1 MPKLLTRIESSRDD
15 GSKLA
20 HDCDEQKCMRVHVVG
35 GTGRVG
41 LVNSKMAA
49 CPETAELC
57 DALSVLSWD
66 EFQVFAT
73 HLGKGVDLPTLKRI
87 EHDHRTTGTRIL
99 HSIQAWLDY
108 DFEVSWE
115 KIVFG
120 LRKIGKNADA
130 ERLQSQYCPHITT
143 HDSLSSSPESA
154 RQATQTTSVIET
166 PLPEASRVQDQP
178 DVRGAAAGQ
187 SPSAKMV
194 EVANQAAE
202 LSEKF
207 ANVLFNAK
215 TQLNRREQE
224 PMFLKDFYTY
234 LTTLPVSLK
243 HKHLKFLK
251 EEKPALKAA
260 NDVDEIFDV
269 IEPHLTYTDYSLLKS
284 IIAKFCN
291 EELNKIMA
299 SYILELEEYETKTTV
314 HDAQNTI
321 RGGKIPN
328 RFKPV
333 VICTD
338 LPPTVCTLYKVRQI
352 REAIADEAAL
362 EPYAHLQLAVHA
374 SAVTIVL
381 AFPQHA
387 LSLVAHAMTA
397 DFLSTHNIE
406 SVSINEKPL
415 QSYMKE
421 VSKKHECSTTCT
433 LCYRQHHDCDLQMFC
448 LIQLAICTCTCISGG
463 SRWLLGCTGTT
474 ILKLEAQQESKPSIS
489 QQCSSAKYVNL

>member
-1 MPKLLTRIESSRDD
+1 MASR
-15 GSKLA
+15 
-20 HDCDEQKCMRVHVVG
+20 
-35 GTGRVG
+35 
-41 LVNSKMAA
+41 
-49 CPETAELC
+49 PETAELN

-87 EHDHRTTGTRIL
+87 EYDHGTTGTRIL

-115 KIVFG
+115 KVFFA
-120 LRKIGKNADA
+120 LCKIGKNADA
-130 ERLQSQYCPHITT
+130 ERLQSQY
-143 HDSLSSSPESA
+143 SESA
-154 RQATQTTSVIET
+154 PQATQTTSVIET
-166 PLPEASRVQDQP
+166 PLPEASRVQDDQP
-178 DVRGAAAGQ
+178 DVCGGAAAQ
-187 SPSAKMV
+187 SPSADTTRMV
-194 EVANQAAE
+194 AKEAAD

-207 ANVLFNAK
+207 VNVLSEAK
-215 TQLNRREQE
+215 AQLIDYESKAKLIDLE
-224 PMFLKDFYTY
+224 STKFLTKFRTF
-234 LTTLPVSLK
+234 LTTLPLSSK

-260 NDVDEIFDV
+260 NDIDEIFDV
-269 IEPHLTYTDYSLLKS
+269 IEPYLTYTDYSLLKS
-284 IIAKFCN
+284 IIAKFCS

-321 RGGKIPN
+321 HGRKIPN
-328 RFKPV
+328 GSQPV
-333 VICTD
+333 VIYTD
-338 LPPTVCTLYKVRQI
+338 LPPTDCTLYKVRQI

-387 LSLVAHAMTA
+387 LSLVAQAMTA

-406 SVSINEKPL
+406 SVFINEKPL

-421 VSKKHECSTTCT
+421 VSKKYECPATC
-433 LCYRQHHDCDLQMFC
+433 R
-448 LIQLAICTCTCISGG
+448 
-463 SRWLLGCTGTT
+463 
-474 ILKLEAQQESKPSIS
+474 
-489 QQCSSAKYVNL
+489 

>member
-1 MPKLLTRIESSRDD
+1 MYGFVAADSAIFSARD
-15 GSKLA
+15 
-20 HDCDEQKCMRVHVVG
+20 HVRPPLVG
-35 GTGRVG
+35 MGGYTNHTNGRG
-41 LVNSKMAA
+41 GAIQACKMASR
-49 CPETAELC
+49 PETVELC

-115 KIVFG
+115 KIVFA

-130 ERLQSQYCPHITT
+130 ERLQSQYCPEITS
-143 HDSLSSSPESA
+143 HDSLLSCSSESA
-154 RQATQTTSVIET
+154 SQATQTTCTSNT
-166 PLPEASRVQDQP
+166 APPLTEASQDQP
-178 DVRGAAAGQ
+178 DVCIAALSEAESEDITMGRT
-187 SPSAKMV
+187 ATR
-194 EVANQAAE
+194 AAE

-207 ANVLFNAK
+207 RNVLSK
-215 TQLNRREQE
+215 TKIQLINRESE
-224 PMFLKDFYTY
+224 PTFLTMFRTE
-234 LTTLPVSLK
+234 LTTLPMSTKYK
-243 HKHLKFLK
+243 HMKFLK
-251 EEKPALKAA
+251 DEKPALKAA

-269 IEPHLTYTDYSLLKS
+269 IEPYMNHTDYSLLKF
-284 IIAKFCN
+284 IIANFCN
-291 EELNKIMA
+291 KDLQKMMN
-299 SYILELEEYETKTTV
+299 SYILELEEFEKKTTV

-321 RGGKIPN
+321 HRRN
-328 RFKPV
+328 RKRKREEV
-333 VICTD
+333 VIRTR
-338 LPPTVCTLYKVRQI
+338 LLPTVCTLHKVRKI

-406 SVSINEKPL
+406 LVFINEKTL

-421 VSKKHECSTTCT
+421 VSKKH
-433 LCYRQHHDCDLQMFC
+433 
-448 LIQLAICTCTCISGG
+448 
-463 SRWLLGCTGTT
+463 
-474 ILKLEAQQESKPSIS
+474 
-489 QQCSSAKYVNL
+489 

>member
-1 MPKLLTRIESSRDD
+1 MCIIIHQARYNYRANPT
-15 GSKLA
+15 
-20 HDCDEQKCMRVHVVG
+20 QMG
-35 GTGRVG
+35 GVERVG
-41 LVNSKMAA
+41 LVYKMASR
-49 CPETAELC
+49 PETAELW

-87 EHDHRTTGTRIL
+87 EHDHGTTGTRIL

-108 DFEVSWE
+108 DFEVSWGRV
-115 KIVFG
+115 VFA

-130 ERLQSQYCPHITT
+130 VRLESRYCPEITT

-154 RQATQTTSVIET
+154 PQATQTTSVIET

-178 DVRGAAAGQ
+178 DVHGGGAAQ
-187 SPSAKMV
+187 SPSADTTSMV
-194 EVANQAAE
+194 AKEAAE

-207 ANVLFNAK
+207 VNVLSEAK
-215 TQLNRREQE
+215 AQLIDCESKAKLIDLE
-224 PMFLKDFYTY
+224 STKFLTKFRTF
-234 LTTLPVSLK
+234 LTTLPLSSK

-260 NDVDEIFDV
+260 NDIDEIFDV
-269 IEPHLTYTDYSLLKS
+269 IEPYLTYTDYSLLKS
-284 IIAKFCN
+284 IIAKFCS

-299 SYILELEEYETKTTV
+299 SYILELEEYEMKTTV
-314 HDAQNTI
+314 HDVQNTI
-321 RGGKIPN
+321 HGGKTPN
-328 RFKPV
+328 GFKPV

-387 LSLVAHAMTA
+387 LSLVAQAMTT

-406 SVSINEKPL
+406 LVFINEKPL
-415 QSYMKE
+415 QPYMKE
-421 VSKKHECSTTCT
+421 VSKKHKCPTTC
-433 LCYRQHHDCDLQMFC
+433 
-448 LIQLAICTCTCISGG
+448 S
-463 SRWLLGCTGTT
+463 
-474 ILKLEAQQESKPSIS
+474 
-489 QQCSSAKYVNL
+489 